1 MAESLKFARSL
12 YAPEAVDEAVAA
24 FSELAKLTVQRH
36 DSETEIVVSDPDP
49 EVADVL
55 LDEIANHV
63 LYQTIARHRG
73 T

>member
-1 MAESLKFARSL
+1 MAEKVSFSRSL
-12 YAPEAVDEAVAA
+12 YAPEAVDAA
-24 FSELAKLTVQRH
+24 AQAYSELAKISVLH
-36 DSETEIVVSDPDP
+36 HESETEIEVSDPDP

-73 T
+73 S